1 MSKKFNIS
9 RREFFKTSASIGL
22 GLYGMASLELPSAE
36 AADRKSKVIIAQ
48 NDRVFDGN
56 ENVDE
61 KIVEK
66 LLCDALMKLAGT
78 HDKKAAWRRYF
89 KSRDVVGIKVNTL
102 SGRGMSSHREIV
114 KAIIKGLRM
123 ADVAEEN
130 IIVWDKSDDD
140 LMSAGYDI
148 NKESKGV
155 KCFGTLPSAGYDYK
169 KLEMWGSIAQCYSKI
184 LSHCTAL
191 VNVPVL
197 KHHSMA
203 GVTISL
209 KNWFGAIHNPN
220 KYHID
225 AAADPYIPDVNMVG
239 CLRDKRK
246 LVVCDAL
253 LAQYAHGPAYNPKYT
268 WKENSL
274 IVAVDQV
281 ALDTVGTQIIETK
294 RKEKGFPSLA
304 EKGVEPKYISIASD
318 STHRLGINDL
328 ERIEILRI

>member
-1 MSKKFNIS
+1 MSKKFNIT

-22 GLYGMASLELPSAE
+22 GLYGMASLELPSSE
-36 AADRKSKVIIAQ
+36 AADKTSKVIIAK

-56 ENVDE
+56 EDVDE

-66 LLCDALMKLAGT
+66 LLHDALMKLTGT

-89 KSRDVVGIKVNTL
+89 KSQDVVGIKVNTL

-114 KAIIKGLRM
+114 KAIINGLRM
-123 ADVAEEN
+123 AGVAEEN

-148 NKESKGV
+148 NKKSSGV
-155 KCFGTLPSAGYDYK
+155 KCYGTLPSAGYD

-220 KYHID
+220 KYHFD
-225 AAADPYIPDVNMVG
+225 AAADAYIPDVNMVR

-253 LAQYAHGPAYNPKYT
+253 LAQYAHGPAYNPKYM

-281 ALDTVGTQIIETK
+281 ALDTVGTQIVEAK
-294 RKEKGFPSLA
+294 RKEKGLPSLA
-304 EKGVEPKYISIASD
+304 EEGVEPKYIAIAAD
-318 STHRLGINDL
+318 NEHKLGINDG
-328 ERIEILRI
+328 RIEIVRF